1 MSSKKK
7 TAASAAT
14 ESVTVVA
21 KEPKF
26 IKESL
31 VNSKRFRTERD
42 LLSALLKD
50 GVEYT
55 IPEVEDMIMNYKK
68 GKVK

>member
-7 TAASAAT
+7 PAASAANEPT
-14 ESVTVVA
+14 FA
-21 KEPKF
+21 KEA
-26 IKESL
+26 L
-31 VNSKRFRTERD
+31 VNSKRFRNERD
-42 LLSALLKD
+42 VVSALLKD

-55 IPEVEDMIMNYKK
+55 IGEVEGMIEKFMK